1 MDNEYECN
9 YELKKDTFKN
19 FYNKWK
25 IIQMYITNTFTFR
38 KNEKS
43 KASSVQ
49 SNQDYIKSHLK

>member
-49 SNQDYIKSHLK
+49 SKQDYIKSHLK